1 MLGLSEF
8 ITNSQT
14 SILEHEYEPSVHVQR
29 IMDQRHSDELSNHD
43 IGTPGT
49 CQHCSVPVDS
59 EIEPGYY
66 KETKERLTRKSLDK
80 YIQLAD
86 EGHIVENVTH
96 WVEGRWPNLY
106 MITEQHVPACRDC
119 VMRRFDRWHDRV
131 ISDEDKQVHQMLV
144 HLDMIRDGYSNISKV
159 KHAEPIYSYIPR
171 PSTWI
176 HIYNRTWK
184 TGV

>member
-8 ITNSQT
+8 ISQSQT
-14 SILEHEYEPSVHVQR
+14 SILEHEYAESVHVQR

-43 IGTPGT
+43 LGTPDT
-49 CQHCSVPVDS
+49 YQHCSVPIDPDT
-59 EIEPGYY
+59 EPGYY
-66 KETKERLTRKSLDK
+66 KQVKERLTRKSLEK
-80 YIQLAD
+80 YEQLAAD
-86 EGHIVENVTH
+86 GHIIPEVTH

-106 MITEQHVPACRDC
+106 MVTEEHVPACRDC
-119 VMRRFDRWHDRV
+119 VMRRFDRWHERTA
-131 ISDEDKQVHQMLV
+131 SEKDKQVHNMLI

-159 KHAEPIYSYIPR
+159 RHAEPIYSYIPM
-171 PSTWI
+171 TGMWI